1 MKYEVS
7 LPSSSSQ
14 KGSNGPSSTDNKDTD
29 PSKTGF
35 SLDDLMNSIPTDF
48 WNLIGLNKAPT
59 SSDNGSKDADFTP
72 SAVSQVEQPTS
83 KSVESTA
90 PGPASSTSS
99 SSSLEAA
106 SSSQPS
112 EDSQPSSSANKNWCF
127 FPQFR

>member
-72 SAVSQVEQPTS
+72 VSHRSNNQQARALNQLLLAQLPRHLLLLHWKLLPLRNHQKIVNLLHLPTKKTGAFS
-83 KSVESTA
+83 SV
-90 PGPASSTSS
+90 
-99 SSSLEAA
+99 
-106 SSSQPS
+106 
-112 EDSQPSSSANKNWCF
+112 
-127 FPQFR
+127 